1 MSPHTYMATAMAGI
15 IDYDLYASFIV
26 DNGFNFY
33 IINHFYRDCLT
44 NIQSAQDVN
53 IWYDSNVTP
62 VKLIDDAYYNVY
74 N

>member
-1 MSPHTYMATAMAGI
+1 MTTTMVDI

-26 DNGFNFY
+26 NNSFNFY

-53 IWYDSNVTP
+53 I
-62 VKLIDDAYYNVY
+62 
-74 N
+74 